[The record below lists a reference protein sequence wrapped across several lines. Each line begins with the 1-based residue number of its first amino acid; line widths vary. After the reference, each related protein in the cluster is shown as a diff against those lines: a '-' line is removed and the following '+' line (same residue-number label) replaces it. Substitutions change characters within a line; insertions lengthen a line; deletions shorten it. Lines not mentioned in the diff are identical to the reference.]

1 MIIINYYISTNT
13 IISAYNELC
22 KFESKNPSVLFTF
35 FLLKGCGY
43 SSRAY
48 SPVSNI
54 ANNGYK
60 SCKELS
66 YLFLQNEVP
75 PKKYDFINPFSMTTW
90 TSQSPSEPMKKWLN
104 SRVKNNIL
112 GGATTWRPIIHQNLI
127 TKEIKFYHNYLE
139 EIVSLSI
146 TSSKVNLV
154 ALAIW
159 SCRFKKFNKKVS
171 LTDICNEFLNN
182 FNITTQE
189 KETLFSSNNNINLE
203 YSSNIFN
210 AEHIR
215 SLIGNPDKFPTWSTS
230 KIQVENSTD
239 INSLN
244 LQEGDFFMNSTKTE
258 VNLELLENI
267 LLEYKQVI
275 LSGPPGTSKSY
286 LCNKLKSRFSD
297 VKKIQFHPQYT
308 YQQFIGGHIVDKTD
322 VRYVKGVLLKYLDMI
337 TKENTNDDKFL
348 LIIDEINRANISQV
362 FGETLQC
369 LDRSDST
376 EVLVDGKL
384 TQLSLPTNLYILATM
399 NSSDRTI
406 GSIDHALRRRFI
418 NIYCPPNESILIDLC
433 PSDSFISLYDFLTKL
448 NNNIVEQLR
457 NKELKIGHAIFLT
470 DNVKQNDGKYHWSY
484 EKFEILFNYKILPTI
499 EEYCYHS
506 EEQIIDILG
515 NKLPQRLSGNEFKS
529 ALEEFLSI

>member
-1 MIIINYYISTNT
+1 MIIINYYISTST
-13 IISAYNELC
+13 ISSAYNELC
-22 KFESKNPSVLFTF
+22 KFESKNPSILFTF

-43 SSRAY
+43 SSKEY

-54 ANNGYK
+54 ADNGYK
-60 SCKELS
+60 ACRELS
-66 YLFLQNEVP
+66 YLFLPNEIAT
-75 PKKYDFINPFSMTTW
+75 KKYDFINPFSMSTW
-90 TSQSPSEPMKKWLN
+90 ASQSPSEPMKKWL
-104 SRVKNNIL
+104 SLRVKNNIL
-112 GGATTWRPIIHQNLI
+112 GGATTWRPIIHENLV

-139 EIVSLSI
+139 EIVSLTI
-146 TSSKVNLV
+146 TSSKINLI

-159 SCRFKKFNKKVS
+159 SCRFKKFNSKVS
-171 LTDICNEFLNN
+171 LTDICNDFIKN
-182 FNITTQE
+182 FNITNQE
-189 KETLFSSNNNINLE
+189 KEALFSSNKNINLE
-203 YSSNIFN
+203 YSNNIFN

-215 SLIGNPDKFPTWSTS
+215 SLIGNPEKFPSWTTS
-230 KIQVENSTD
+230 IIQPETSNTTNS
-239 INSLN
+239 IN
-244 LQEGDFFMNSTKTE
+244 LQEGDFFMTSTKTE
-258 VNLELLENI
+258 INADLLENI

-275 LSGPPGTSKSY
+275 LSGPPGTSKSF
-286 LCNKLKSRFSD
+286 LCNKLKSRFSI

-322 VRYVKGVLLKYLDMI
+322 VRYEKGVLLKYLDI
-337 TKENTNDDKFL
+337 ISQENTNKEKFL

-376 EVLVDGKL
+376 EVLIDGKL
-384 TQLSLPTNLYILATM
+384 TPFSLPDNLYILATM

-418 NIYCPPNESILIDLC
+418 NIYCPPNESVLIDLC

-457 NKELKIGHAIFLT
+457 NKELKIGHAIFLA
-470 DNVKQNDGKYHWSY
+470 DNVKQTDGKYHWNY

-506 EEQIIDILG
+506 EEQIIDIIG
-515 NKLPQRLSGNEFKS
+515 DKLSQRLSGDEFKS
-529 ALEEFLSI
+529 ALEGFLSI